1 MGLAPMEPKDA
12 IAKLTTLV
20 DALETLLAK
29 AKDQDAHWPMDMS
42 KVEQALPIARR
53 ALKALSNE

>member
-1 MGLAPMEPKDA
+1 MEPKDA